1 MFAKSL
7 VFTIKPLFSSLFLLL
22 LLSFDSEFIWAL
34 SFWLGLLPL
43 LSVDVL
49 SSGLLLSDGL
59 FSGLLSSLLS
69 DGLFSGLL
77 PLLLSDGFS
86 SCLLS
91 SLLSDGV
98 FFSKVTS

>member
-49 SSGLLLSDGL
+49 SSGLLL
-59 FSGLLSSLLS
+59 LS